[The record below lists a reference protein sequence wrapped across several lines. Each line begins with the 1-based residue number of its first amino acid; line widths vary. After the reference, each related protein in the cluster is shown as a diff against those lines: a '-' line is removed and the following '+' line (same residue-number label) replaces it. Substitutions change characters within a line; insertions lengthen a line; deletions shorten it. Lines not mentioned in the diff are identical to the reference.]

1 MVDITAYFND
11 EDLAL
16 IEAAQKSFKHVP
28 SAFKLDKDPNNPRI
42 AIIRTSDRIAF
53 KGCRRRWGWSSHL
66 RHNLGPRTGI
76 APLWLGTGFHFALED
91 FHGYN
96 RFGHPKAAFEAYV
109 KASQVHA
116 PHKMP
121 DDLDEIVELGRGML
135 DYYII
140 WLQQRPHSLLKTLWI
155 DGVPQVEV
163 NFRFRIPGDWTKY
176 GYDEVWYSGT
186 IDRVCLDDNGLIWP
200 VDYKTA
206 KNIEVMH
213 FLTDPQVSSY
223 MWAVPHI
230 YDQDKYPVGGFKYM
244 QFRKSLPNPGRI
256 LQNGTVSNAANQGT
270 NYYMYRQTLIQVY
283 GSVEQSL
290 DSNQAF
296 LKGLM
301 MYQDDNKDE
310 YIQIDNI
317 GRNDRHGQSEGTK
330 IIMEC
335 EDMLNPELPLYPNP
349 TRWCAHWQYS
359 CPFLSPCTSLDDGGD
374 WLHELEMTTEER
386 EPKYDGWRDKL
397 VWPGDI
403 DPEAAKTLD
412 MSDRSWLDT
421 GDVIEDDPNAFIT
434 TSSK

>member
-1 MVDITAYFND
+1 MVDITAQFTE
-11 EDLAL
+11 EDIRDLDIAGKAFR
-16 IEAAQKSFKHVP
+16 ET
-28 SAFKLDKDPNNPRI
+28 SAFSLQVDPNNPRI

-66 RHNLGPRTGI
+66 RHNLGSRTGI
-76 APLWLGTGFHFALED
+76 TPLWLGTGFHFALED

-96 RFGHPKAAFEAYV
+96 YFGHPKAAFDAYV
-109 KASQVHA
+109 KASQIHA

-121 DDLDEIVELGRGML
+121 DDMDDAAELGRGML

-140 WLQQRPHSLLKTLWI
+140 WLQQRPHSSLKTLWI

-206 KNIEVMH
+206 KSIEVMH
-213 FLTDPQVSSY
+213 FLTDPQVSAY

-230 YDQDKYPVGGFKYM
+230 YDQEKYPIGGFKYM
-244 QFRKSLPNPGRI
+244 QFRKALPNPGRLI
-256 LQNGTVSNAANQGT
+256 YGGSQVSTAQNQGT
-270 NYYMYRQTLIQVY
+270 NYYMYRQTLLQVY
-283 GSVEQSL
+283 GSVERAPE
-290 DSNQAF
+290 DNQKF

-301 MYQDDNKDE
+301 MFEDENKDE

-317 GRNDRHGQSEGTK
+317 GRNDRHGMSEGTK
-330 IIMEC
+330 IMLEC
-335 EDMLNPELPLYPNP
+335 EDMLNPNLPLYPNP
-349 TRWCAHWQYS
+349 TRWCAHWKNP

-374 WLHELEMTTEER
+374 WLHELEMTTEPR
-386 EPKYDGWRDKL
+386 EPKYDGWRNYI
-397 VWPGDI
+397 VWPGDV
-403 DPEAAKTLD
+403 DKAAEAKTLD
-412 MSDRSWLDT
+412 MGDRAWLD
-421 GDVIEDDPNAFIT
+421 VSNIE
-434 TSSK
+434 SE